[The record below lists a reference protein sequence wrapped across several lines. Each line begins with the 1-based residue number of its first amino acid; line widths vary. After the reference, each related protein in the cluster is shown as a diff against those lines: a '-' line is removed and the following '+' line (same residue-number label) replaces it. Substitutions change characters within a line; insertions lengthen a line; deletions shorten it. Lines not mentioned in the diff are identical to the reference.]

1 MLLKSMPRK
10 LIFGSVWLGFIAYAF
25 LLAPPDRPDTFDLIQ
40 RLSSGNLD
48 GINPLIVALF
58 NLMGIWPLVYCG
70 VLFTDGRGQKLPA
83 WPFAVGTFALGAFVL
98 LPYLTFRQPN
108 PSIQTDLNR
117 IVRFWDSRGL
127 GIALLLGTIVLMGY
141 GLGSGS
147 EWGDFVT
154 QWQTSRFIHVMSLDF
169 CMLTLLFPTLIQD
182 DLARRGITQS
192 YPFWG
197 LSLLPLVGACFYL
210 IFRPKLL
217 EQ

>member
-83 WPFAVGTFALGAFVL
+83 WPFAVGTFALGAFML

-108 PSIQTDLNR
+108 PSIQTDPNR
-117 IVRFWDSRGL
+117 ILRFWDSRGV

-141 GLGSGS
+141 GLGSGG

>member
-141 GLGSGS
+141 GLGSGG